1 MTPTSRRGWD
11 GIPDGGESDFQPLNM
26 GSFVGGIPAAAF
38 FMTDFS
44 NLLVKTSLSQELLLR
59 EGVY

>member
-1 MTPTSRRGWD
+1 MMPTSRRGWD
-11 GIPDGGESDFQPLNM
+11 GIPDGGESDSQPLNM
-26 GSFVGGIPAAAF
+26 GSFVGGIPAAAPF
-38 FMTDFS
+38 TTDLS